1 MPKNKIGNN
10 RSSLLFP
17 HEDPVFLQSPEGR
30 NIRVLSEFM
39 APAHRFE
46 KYDITNTIA
55 FFGSAR
61 TLSKR
66 DCKKQLKEARSAPK
80 PNQRDITRLEG
91 LMKVAKYYDDAREL
105 AKKLSEWGKTRPQKY
120 AIVTGGGP
128 GIMEAGNRG
137 AKDAKTPTIGLNIE
151 LPFEQEPNKYI
162 SKELN
167 LNFNYFFIRKYWFL
181 YMAKGLVAFPGG
193 FGTLDELFETLT
205 LIQTQKMVKNIPIVL
220 YGKEFWDNVLN
231 LDYLAETSMIN
242 REDLNLFHTTDDVEE
257 CFEYMTHAIDQNA
270 EEFLKLNESVQT
282 QVINLFEE
290 GRPKSPTHSGKSK
303 GKD

>member
-1 MPKNKIGNN
+1 MPKDKIEKS

-61 TLSKR
+61 TLSQR
-66 DCKKQLKEARSAPK
+66 DCKKKLKEAKSKPK
-80 PNQRDITRLEG
+80 PNKREVKRLEG
-91 LMKVAKYYDDAREL
+91 LMKVARYYDDTREL
-105 AKKLSEWGKTRPQKY
+105 AKRLSEWGKTRPQKY

-137 AKDAKTPTIGLNIE
+137 AKDARTPTIGLNIE
-151 LPFEQEPNKYI
+151 LPFEQEPNPYI

-181 YMAKGLVAFPGG
+181 YMAKALVAFPGG

-205 LIQTQKMVKNIPIVL
+205 LIQTQKMVKDIPIVL

-242 REDLNLFHTTDDVEE
+242 PEDLDLFYTTDDVDD
-257 CFEYMTHAIDQNA
+257 CFNYITKQIDRHAED
-270 EEFLKLNESVQT
+270 FLELNEKVQT
-282 QVINLFEE
+282 RIINLFEE
-290 GRPKSPTHSGKSK
+290 GRPKGTLSRKTNNKK
-303 GKD
+303 